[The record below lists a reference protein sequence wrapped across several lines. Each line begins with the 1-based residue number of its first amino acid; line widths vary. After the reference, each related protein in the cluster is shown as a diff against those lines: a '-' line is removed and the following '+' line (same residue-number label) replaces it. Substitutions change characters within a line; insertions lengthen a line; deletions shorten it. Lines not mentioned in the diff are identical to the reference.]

1 MSGTFPISAGFQTL
15 DFQSNTNSRVTRSV
29 SGKTQRIK
37 TGAQYWSFKL
47 KSPAMTRAELM
58 ADYSFIVSQ
67 DGQVGSFTIVPPE
80 VASTRGTMTGT
91 MTVSTTV
98 STDPAMNTAA
108 GSSAV
113 GIVEDSTASG
123 TLKKGDLIKFS
134 NHDKVYMIT
143 EDFNLQNDSSVQ
155 PLKFYPPLTTAVTG
169 STTVTYTNVPIKVYL
184 DRDEQKYITQAD
196 GTFQYEIVMNEEI

>member
-47 KSPAMTRAELM
+47 KSPAMTRAQLM

-80 VASTRGTMTGT
+80 VASTRGTASGT
-91 MTVSTTV
+91 ITVANVTSESPV
-98 STDPAMNTAA
+98 ISLAA

-113 GIVEDSTASG
+113 GVTGGTG

-134 NHDKVYMIT
+134 NYDKVYMIT
-143 EDFNLQNDSSVQ
+143 EDVNLDGSTVDQIQ
-155 PLKFYPPLTTAVTG
+155 FYPPVTTALTG
-169 STTVTYTNVPIKVYL
+169 GGQTITYTNVPIKVYF

>member
-169 STTVTYTNVPIKVYL
+169 STTVTYTNVPIRVYL